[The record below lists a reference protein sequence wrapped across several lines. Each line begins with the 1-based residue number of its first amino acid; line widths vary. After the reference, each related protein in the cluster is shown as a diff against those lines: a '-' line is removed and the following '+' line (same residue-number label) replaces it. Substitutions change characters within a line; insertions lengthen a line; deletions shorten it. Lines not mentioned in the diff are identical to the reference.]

1 VPQCGDCLHQQC
13 SILLHPFPPLPSLRT
28 PAAGPALAPEQQHAD
43 GQGGMASGNYDEE
56 EVETEEGGAGG
67 GQECVKFRMLMKRGG
82 KDDRTR
88 ELQVGEGNEH
98 GW

>member
-1 VPQCGDCLHQQC
+1 
-13 SILLHPFPPLPSLRT
+13 
-28 PAAGPALAPEQQHAD
+28 
-43 GQGGMASGNYDEE
+43 MASGNYDEE